1 MVNVIVH
8 IQNEDPVLG
17 EMESLPG
24 ATDITITLKNPRR
37 RDGKDLPYL
46 DQSVTSVIWPM
57 GRINFI
63 EIMPGKEEEEIITH
77 VREK

>member
-1 MVNVIVH
+1 MANVIVH

-17 EMESLPG
+17 EMEALPSSS
-24 ATDITITLKNPRR
+24 DVTITVRNPRR

-46 DQSVTSVIWPM
+46 DPAVTTVIWPM
-57 GRINFI
+57 SRVNFI
-63 EIMPGKEEEEIITH
+63 EIMPGRDEEEIITQ